1 MELKINFILGLIS
14 SICIGMFTNY
24 IYDKIKDHSSND
36 GGSKSGL
43 EFELKLKFKFKKK

>member
-1 MELKINFILGLIS
+1 MELKVNFIIGFIS
-14 SICIGMFTNY
+14 TICVGVITNY

-43 EFELKLKFKFKKK
+43 EFELKIKFKKK